1 MPLIIVTGLPCSG
14 KTNRTI
20 ELKEHFEKRFQ
31 DNELS
36 RKVEIITEHDTI
48 IKMGYDKNEF
58 YAGQ

>member
-1 MPLIIVTGLPCSG
+1 MPLIIVTGFPCSG

-20 ELKEHFEKRFQ
+20 ELKEYFEKRFQ
-31 DNELS
+31 DNEPS